1 MTPNT
6 GEYSVETCPDCGRLK
21 PCAYVNECH
30 CAEAIAASTPP
41 TSEDDRARAIPNEG
55 QVVFV
60 AGGVAQYRGGA
71 FYSGMESPR
80 WERRIQWPVEWWYP
94 ISADPAIAIR
104 APLVEEIERLKADLA
119 DEIRNAAYEAEECQ
133 KAKAEI
139 ERLKDAKDRLYRD
152 ALIGHRWF
160 EKHFGESFNGRD
172 FAIKCPMADAEIARL
187 TRELAEA
194 REDSARLILALE
206 KQRCSCPVLLMCP
219 HCGGNVTEGED
230 QYAGSWIC
238 GACVRTVSLPKDH
251 SRPCL
256 RCSAIDEA
264 RKERG

>member
-1 MTPNT
+1 MWENCHDYDP
-6 GEYSVETCPDCGRLK
+6 EVERDMEQRRK
-21 PCAYVNECH
+21 
-30 CAEAIAASTPP
+30 AASTPP
-41 TSEDDRARAIPNEG
+41 PSDHRATCQVCGDTFRKDTPFENVFCPSCPSSGIRGVLHSEPFQTI
-55 QVVFV
+55 
-60 AGGVAQYRGGA
+60 
-71 FYSGMESPR
+71 
-80 WERRIQWPVEWWYP
+80 
-94 ISADPAIAIR
+94 
-104 APLVEEIERLKADLA
+104 PLVED
-119 DEIRNAAYEAEECQ
+119 
-133 KAKAEI
+133 I
-139 ERLKDAKDRLYRD
+139 ERLKDAKDRLYQD

-160 EKHFGESFNGRD
+160 EKHFGDGFNGRD

-194 REDSARLILALE
+194 RESSARLILALE

-238 GACVRTVSLPKDH
+238 GACVRTVSLTKDH

-256 RCSAIDEA
+256 RCIALYAA